1 MVRSFAAYASS
12 NLGYTGDSLVDIS
25 GPPLNAGLYPTRES
39 QFAYVERLRRNL
51 SVVPGVAALGF
62 GTAVPLEGGGSD
74 GSIDIVGGMKDV
86 DADFE
91 FISPGYFAA
100 LGLHPIMGREFT
112 RQDLATTQPV
122 AVVSEEFV
130 KRFVPDRKPIGKII
144 DRMIAKYRIIGV
156 VPDTR
161 LHYATEARYPSMY
174 FSLLQVHSDIAFT
187 PIPFFVRTST
197 APSAVEKSLIAAWQA
212 ADPREPAPIVRTV
225 PDLVQLEAAP
235 MRANALILGALAL
248 LALILAISGTAS
260 VVAYA
265 VARRTNEIGV
275 RMALGARR
283 WRIVGTLLS
292 GAALMSAIG
301 LGIGLGLAA
310 LTGQGLQ
317 PQLYETPVFDPG
329 TYVAV
334 ALLLIGAT
342 MAASFVPAYRAAT
355 LDPSKALRYE

>member
-1 MVRSFAAYASS
+1 
-12 NLGYTGDSLVDIS
+12 
-25 GPPLNAGLYPTRES
+25 
-39 QFAYVERLRRNL
+39 
-51 SVVPGVAALGF
+51 
-62 GTAVPLEGGGSD
+62 
-74 GSIDIVGGMKDV
+74 
-86 DADFE
+86 
-91 FISPGYFAA
+91 
-100 LGLHPIMGREFT
+100 MGREFT
-112 RQDLATTQPV
+112 DGDRMTTQRV
-122 AVVSEEFV
+122 AIVSEEFV
-130 KRFVPDRKPIGKII
+130 KRFIPDRKPIGKTI
-144 DRMIAKYRIIGV
+144 DRMIAKYRIVGV
-156 VPDTR
+156 VPDVR

-174 FSLLQVHSDIAFT
+174 FSILQLHGDAAGYPV
-187 PIPFFVRTST
+187 PFFVRTSI
-197 APSAVEKSLIAAWQA
+197 APSAIAKNLVNAWQA
-212 ADPREPAPIVRTV
+212 ADPREPAPVIRTA
-225 PDLVQLEAAP
+225 PELVQMEAAP

-292 GAALMSAIG
+292 GAAIMSAIG
-301 LGIGLGLAA
+301 LAIGLGLAA

-317 PQLYETPVFDPG
+317 PQLYETEVFDPG

>member
-1 MVRSFAAYASS
+1 
-12 NLGYTGDSLVDIS
+12 
-25 GPPLNAGLYPTRES
+25 
-39 QFAYVERLRRNL
+39 
-51 SVVPGVAALGF
+51 
-62 GTAVPLEGGGSD
+62 
-74 GSIDIVGGMKDV
+74 
-86 DADFE
+86 
-91 FISPGYFAA
+91 
-100 LGLHPIMGREFT
+100 
-112 RQDLATTQPV
+112 V

-130 KRFVPDRKPIGKII
+130 RRFIPDRKPIGKII

-156 VPDTR
+156 VPDVR

-174 FSLLQVHSDIAFT
+174 FSMLQIHGDMSGAL
-187 PIPFFVRTST
+187 IPFFVKTGVP
-197 APSAVEKSLIAAWQA
+197 ANGVAKSLIAAWQA
-212 ADPREPAPIVRTV
+212 ADPREPAPTVRTV
-225 PDLVQLEAAP
+225 PALVQQEASP

-292 GAALMSAIG
+292 GAAIMSAIG
-301 LGIGLGLAA
+301 LAIGLGLAA

-317 PQLYETPVFDPG
+317 PQLYETPVFDPS

-334 ALLLIGAT
+334 GFILIAAT